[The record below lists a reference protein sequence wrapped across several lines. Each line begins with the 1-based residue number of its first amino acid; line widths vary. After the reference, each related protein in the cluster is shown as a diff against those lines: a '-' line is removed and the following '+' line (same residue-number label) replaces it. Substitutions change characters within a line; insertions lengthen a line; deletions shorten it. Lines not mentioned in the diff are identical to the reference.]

1 MTLAPILAGPILR
14 RTTADELVIWWVSP
28 TPWQGQFSCYHNGDA
43 LIELNLNKANV
54 EILRSNNTE
63 LTDNEQAVEPLQA
76 DIHHYRVGKNAV
88 IHLLHLSNHRLPL
101 NTLIEYDLT
110 LAPSNQEGSSAQ
122 TLGLKS
128 IIASICYP
136 EFERPNFVIKQ
147 QVNNLLHGSCR
158 NPHHYSDDTLLA
170 GEEKLKQHLIDC
182 DNRPSLTMMSG
193 DQIYADHVAGSTLN
207 AIHQVIELLGL
218 YDENFDGAS
227 ISDSRTLHQEQ
238 PHYYQRELLLPL
250 TELNASWWRRKKSA
264 IFTSVYAHNHLVS
277 FAEMMAMYLLVWS
290 PTLWSAIKPQDIA
303 VPNEFTEVYRKEKA
317 NIEAFVKGLDKVQRL
332 LAHTPT
338 YMIFDDHD
346 VTDDWNLTAGW
357 EQAAY
362 QQPFA
367 NRIIGNALF
376 AYWLCQGW
384 GNDPKKFGGDFAHQ
398 AQAYN
403 DSPTTENQ
411 QAFINYLYKFQDWDF
426 IVDTSPAIV
435 VLDSRTQRWRSES
448 SLNKP
453 SGLMDWEALCQLQQH
468 LLNKDAVVLVS
479 PAPMFGVKLIE
490 AIQKLATIA
499 GQPLAVDAENWM
511 AHPGAANTLL
521 NIFRHPKTPQH
532 FIILS
537 GDVHY
542 SFAYDIEIRFRQTS
556 PKIWQITSSG
566 VKNQFPMPFIG
577 YLDKLN
583 RLLYGVYS
591 PLNLFTKRRSM
602 KIRSR
607 ETNHNNHRRLVEKSG
622 LGYIEIDQSGAPK
635 LISELHINSEDTVFI
650 ASKGDE

>member
-1 MTLAPILAGPILR
+1 
-14 RTTADELVIWWVSP
+14 
-28 TPWQGQFSCYHNGDA
+28 
-43 LIELNLNKANV
+43 
-54 EILRSNNTE
+54 
-63 LTDNEQAVEPLQA
+63 
-76 DIHHYRVGKNAV
+76 
-88 IHLLHLSNHRLPL
+88 
-101 NTLIEYDLT
+101 
-110 LAPSNQEGSSAQ
+110 
-122 TLGLKS
+122 
-128 IIASICYP
+128 
-136 EFERPNFVIKQ
+136 
-147 QVNNLLHGSCR
+147 
-158 NPHHYSDDTLLA
+158 
-170 GEEKLKQHLIDC
+170 
-182 DNRPSLTMMSG
+182 
-193 DQIYADHVAGSTLN
+193 
-207 AIHQVIELLGL
+207 
-218 YDENFDGAS
+218 
-227 ISDSRTLHQEQ
+227 
-238 PHYYQRELLLPL
+238 
-250 TELNASWWRRKKSA
+250 
-264 IFTSVYAHNHLVS
+264 
-277 FAEMMAMYLLVWS
+277 MYLLVWS
-290 PTLWSAIKPQDIA
+290 PTLWSAIKPQEIA
-303 VPNEFTEVYRKEKA
+303 VPNEFIEVYRKEKA

-384 GNDPKKFGGDFAHQ
+384 GNDPKKFSGDFTRQ

-622 LGYIEIDQSGAPK
+622 LGYIEIDQSGAPT
-635 LISELHINSEDTVFI
+635 LISELHINSEDTIFI